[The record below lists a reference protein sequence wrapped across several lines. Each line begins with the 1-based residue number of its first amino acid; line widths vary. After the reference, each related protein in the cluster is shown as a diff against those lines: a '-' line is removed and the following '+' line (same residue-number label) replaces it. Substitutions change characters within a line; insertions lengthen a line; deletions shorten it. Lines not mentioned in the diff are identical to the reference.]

1 MIIVKDQWPSKKA
14 KFRSFLTALIYTYG
28 FKFFIYSISL
38 KLVSRIKVK
47 RVGEST
53 KRWMCFF
60 DVSLKHLLHHVRKV
74 SHRKLLSIARY
85 SRCFH
90 KASITFA
97 VLRLYRS
104 LRRNLQN
111 PISYK
116 SIAWESSFSIAQRE
130 AVNIYIVWLWK

>member
-1 MIIVKDQWPSKKA
+1 MSV
-14 KFRSFLTALIYTYG
+14 
-28 FKFFIYSISL
+28 KFFIYSISL

-53 KRWMCFF
+53 KRSRMCFC
-60 DVSLKHLLHHVRKV
+60 DVSLKHLLHRVRKV

-85 SRCFH
+85 SRRFH

-104 LRRNLQN
+104 LRNLKN

-116 SIAWESSFSIAQRE
+116 SIAWESSFSIAQLE
-130 AVNIYIVWLWK
+130 AVNNILYGCLENKIISFDTFFDSLT